1 MLVTGFET
9 YCGER
14 FVEIEGEG
22 VPCDATAVL
31 SRLGIREE
39 REAIKAGQVPRRS
52 LRPRL
57 AEKSP
62 VPEIASRI
70 NFQSYDSCKRA
81 YNAGYGLK
89 FGEDLGVS
97 GQLLERVQR
106 LLLYRHRV
114 VHGSPIAGMLNQPE
128 APPEELEFSNRAF
141 AEGAQSAM
149 DEFIRALHTATLGL
163 RG

>member
-1 MLVTGFET
+1 
-9 YCGER
+9 
-14 FVEIEGEG
+14 
-22 VPCDATAVL
+22 
-31 SRLGIREE
+31 
-39 REAIKAGQVPRRS
+39 VPRRS